1 MCQLANISPDAAS
14 TRRPRRDFY
23 LRTANQRRRWRRF
36 ARTIEHGLLDALTG
50 QKRLH
55 TGGARWATPTPI
67 TVCTANVFDVSMFTE
82 LDGLANDWLRNRSQ
96 SSWLLARNAAPTAMI
111 ERIDSPPRQGGAS
124 PGCIVPQPA
133 LDPSPSHRAHH
144 ARDYL

>member
-1 MCQLANISPDAAS
+1 MAND
-14 TRRPRRDFY
+14 RPLVYGMAPLRH
-23 LRTANQRRRWRRF
+23 RTAAGSRNGGAFGLPWGDRHT
-36 ARTIEHGLLDALTG
+36 ARSSSTLARALTSS
-50 QKRLH
+50 RL
-55 TGGARWATPTPI
+55 I
-67 TVCTANVFDVSMFTE
+67 MCTANVFDVSMFTE